1 MVFLA
6 VVHLLVLQNLQV
18 VLQNPLEIESFL
30 TMMMMMT
37 SRLRLANFMTH
48 LVERLVLVLVMLVAE
63 LQGVVVV
70 ELRPH

>member
-6 VVHLLVLQNLQV
+6 VVHLLVLQNLQA
-18 VLQNPLEIESFL
+18 VLQNLVGIESFL
-30 TMMMMMT
+30 TMMMMMM
-37 SRLRLANFMTH
+37 FH

-70 ELRPH
+70 ELHPH